1 MLRVLKKLLAV
12 DTQDP
17 DLAQAQFR
25 SCSKQIPLLYI
36 ILVSNAAAI
45 MVDFFRADY
54 LFRTLVVPMFVCAF
68 ALSRAWWW
76 WNQGNKPE
84 RPHAET
90 ARLIKR
96 TCNLA
101 SIMTLLFSGW
111 CIWVYPLGDD
121 LSRGHLTFFLA
132 LTQVS
137 SVFCLMSMRG
147 AALRVAFASTLI
159 FVLYF
164 SWMDGG
170 RMIIE
175 SSVLCFVCWGMIVV
189 THRYNLDFAD
199 LISSQRDLRLRQIQT
214 ERLSEENRRV
224 SLTDALSGLPNR
236 RQLLVRLDELEKQAD
251 LEPDSLAVIFID
263 LDGFKAIN
271 DSHGHHVGD
280 SLLSSLSQRLRAA
293 CPINTMLARVGGDE
307 FVLLI
312 EAHGATAEALT
323 LAERINREILL
334 PVLVD
339 NHVVHVGASVGVA
352 GNAEGLLSA
361 HELLR
366 RADTAMYHVK
376 VGGKG
381 EIAVYDFTF
390 DQGRQRRLVI
400 ENEIGEGLAKKEF
413 DVFYQ
418 PIVEA
423 QSGLIVGAEALIRWP
438 RRIEGGLSPDQFIS
452 IAEAS
457 GQIRPLGLFVLER
470 ACSDFKA
477 YDDLKLSVNLS
488 PAQFNDP
495 GFETQVAAILS
506 RTGFPPERLQ
516 FEITEGYLLANP
528 ERANKAINGFRA
540 LGMAIAL
547 DDFGTGFTSIHYL
560 QSYGFTHIKI
570 DKSLLVGLHSGS
582 KASMLIAGTVFL
594 ANGLDMRIIAEGV
607 ETEEQAALLR
617 AAGCHKLQGFLFGHA
632 VPIADFEANYWAQK
646 PQHHKCAALC

>member
-1 MLRVLKKLLAV
+1 
-12 DTQDP
+12 
-17 DLAQAQFR
+17 
-25 SCSKQIPLLYI
+25 
-36 ILVSNAAAI
+36 
-45 MVDFFRADY
+45 
-54 LFRTLVVPMFVCAF
+54 
-68 ALSRAWWW
+68 
-76 WNQGNKPE
+76 
-84 RPHAET
+84 
-90 ARLIKR
+90 
-96 TCNLA
+96 
-101 SIMTLLFSGW
+101 
-111 CIWVYPLGDD
+111 
-121 LSRGHLTFFLA
+121 
-132 LTQVS
+132 
-137 SVFCLMSMRG
+137 
-147 AALRVAFASTLI
+147 
-159 FVLYF
+159 
-164 SWMDGG
+164 
-170 RMIIE
+170 
-175 SSVLCFVCWGMIVV
+175 
-189 THRYNLDFAD
+189 
-199 LISSQRDLRLRQIQT
+199 
-214 ERLSEENRRV
+214 
-224 SLTDALSGLPNR
+224 
-236 RQLLVRLDELEKQAD
+236 
-251 LEPDSLAVIFID
+251 
-263 LDGFKAIN
+263 
-271 DSHGHHVGD
+271 
-280 SLLSSLSQRLRAA
+280 
-293 CPINTMLARVGGDE
+293 
-307 FVLLI
+307 
-312 EAHGATAEALT
+312 
-323 LAERINREILL
+323 
-334 PVLVD
+334 
-339 NHVVHVGASVGVA
+339 
-352 GNAEGLLSA
+352 
-361 HELLR
+361 
-366 RADTAMYHVK
+366 MYHVK